1 MQDIID
7 KLIKGDRSIVNNFVA
22 VKQKWDEVLKD
33 FNWDGSDALD
43 KMVKIVSTQQI
54 PFEDIV
60 GDTWLGQEIMVTV
73 GIGQFYSVV
82 SGFDDRNARKV
93 KLIYDAIFKSSCSM
107 EVKWLAIE
115 IFEFYSIENEESEE
129 EFEETEQ

>member
-1 MQDIID
+1 MQDIVD
-7 KLIKGDRSIVNNFVA
+7 KLIKGDHSIVDNFVA

-33 FNWDGSDALD
+33 FNWDASDTLD

-60 GDTWLGQEIMVTV
+60 GDTWLGQEIMVLV

-82 SGFDDRNARKV
+82 NGFYDRNTMIV
-93 KLIYDAIFKSSCSM
+93 KLIRDAVFKSSYST
-107 EVKWLAIE
+107 EVKSLANE
-115 IFEFYSIENEESEE
+115 LFEFYSIAAAESEDD
-129 EFEETEQ
+129 FE